1 MRRFHVLIF
10 SFLAFSLSVMTIS
23 VMTRPAHAITINLI
37 YDPEGEDA
45 VDPCAVKFIIED
57 GVLKAVPQYAA
68 CQGPD
73 NTFDNHTPELT
84 QIIEAAAAHWEDIIE
99 DDHAVEIRYWW
110 LSPEKGAPDA
120 NVLERDGD
128 GRPTKSRM
136 RISVDLNYFYDST
149 PEMDEEFDMRPKLF
163 RTTKPV
169 EQTEAF
175 FCDTPPEV
183 LEVGF
188 NGREPQDTDTFD
200 LLTVTLHEMAHALG
214 LAGVDAGICDEDLDL
229 TTENE
234 SAICEQDDGPF
245 YHIDPGLV
253 GGSAFSIRA
262 GLRTS
267 GFDCPHLDMG
277 GIVACKPAGEEDTP
291 IENIYDLDSTIN
303 GFKVDE
309 CGSHQ
314 ALMWFGPLNQF
325 RARPTA
331 TDILALQLAGNWQD
345 IDLPRKYSLASGSWT
360 DPVMWLGN
368 RVPDGGDDV
377 YIVNQLPLFEV
388 TEISVLA
395 NGVASNVYVSDENLL
410 QIVGA
415 RLDVAELVT
424 VAGPNTMT
432 GPLRPAL
439 GPSGGDPPIGTEGPF
454 TTLLVGTNGLL
465 KAIDVTVED
474 GARFEIITNGFAEI
488 ATLKNDGVISGY
500 GTIKIASTLENTRII
515 SADGGTLTIFTPD
528 LDLTTE
534 IPILDLDGPSFCG
547 DPLASIMAID
557 GDLVFDGIVADPV
570 SAAVTVGD
578 GRSMTFVDGWRQA
591 EKACFPVI
599 AQHRLR
605 LNGGS
610 TEAVI
615 HGFSTLG
622 WKIEVNGIGRFTS
635 PVVFESTALLE
646 IGIGGLEPGLE
657 HDQLRVNQNAQLS
670 GGLALSFTNGFKPGF
685 TDSFVIMTYASRV
698 GEFGTFTISNLEGVS
713 EGGLTLMLVYEATE
727 LRLDVGLA
735 GGTPGDANCNGQVI
749 SDQANIHGG
758 IEEAA
763 EFHGFNSVKEFKK
776 AIKKFCEG

>member
-37 YDPEGEDA
+37 YDPEGQDA

-188 NGREPQDTDTFD
+188 NGREPQDTNTFD

-214 LAGVDAGICDEDLDL
+214 LAGVDPEICDEDLDL

-605 LNGGS
+605 FNGGS
-610 TEAVI
+610 GEAVI

-622 WKIEVNGIGRFTS
+622 WRIEVNGIGRFTS

-727 LRLDVGLA
+727 LRLEVGLA

-749 SDQANIHGG
+749 SDQGNIHGG

>member
-1 MRRFHVLIF
+1 LHK
-10 SFLAFSLSVMTIS
+10 
-23 VMTRPAHAITINLI
+23 
-37 YDPEGEDA
+37 G
-45 VDPCAVKFIIED
+45 FIIEGD
-57 GVLKAVPQYAA
+57 LIKRCRSLLPG
-68 CQGPD
+68 GPD
-73 NTFDNHTPELT
+73 NTFQDHTPELT

-110 LSPEKGAPDA
+110 LSSEEGAPNA
-120 NVLERDGD
+120 TVLERDGD

-136 RISVDLNYFYDST
+136 RISVNLNYFYDST
-149 PEMDEEFDMRPKLF
+149 PGMDEEFIMRPKLF
-163 RTTKPV
+163 RTTHPM

-188 NGREPQDTDTFD
+188 NGREPQDTNTLD
-200 LLTVTLHEMAHALG
+200 LLTVTLHEMGHALG
-214 LAGVDAGICDEDLDL
+214 LAGVDPEICDEDLDL

-245 YHIDPGLV
+245 YHVDPGLV

-262 GLRTS
+262 FLGS
-267 GFDCPHLDMG
+267 NGFDCPHLDAG
-277 GIVACKPAGEEDTP
+277 GIDACKPAGEENTA
-291 IENIYDLDSTIN
+291 IENLYDEPSTID
-303 GFKVDE
+303 GFNVDA

-314 ALMWFGPLNQF
+314 ALMWVSFLPQF
-325 RARPTA
+325 RKRPSV
-331 TDILALQLAGNWQD
+331 TDVLALQLAGGWED

-360 DPVMWLGN
+360 SPGTWLGN
-368 RVPDGGDDV
+368 RIPDGGDDV

-388 TEISVLA
+388 SEISVLA
-395 NGVASNVYVSDENLL
+395 NGIARNLYVSDENLL

-424 VAGPNTMT
+424 VAGPDTMT
-432 GPLRPAL
+432 GPLRPAPE
-439 GPSGGDPPIGTEGPF
+439 PSGEDPPIGTEGPF
-454 TTLLVGTNGLL
+454 TTLLVGTNGVL
-465 KAIDVTVED
+465 KTIDVTVED

-488 ATLKNDGVISGY
+488 ATLKNDGVISGF
-500 GTIKIASTLENTRII
+500 GTVKIASTLENTRII
-515 SADGGTLTIFTPD
+515 SSDGGTLTFFTPD
-528 LDLTTE
+528 LDLTTG
-534 IPILDLDGPSFCG
+534 IPKLHLDGPSFCG

-557 GDLVFDGIVADPV
+557 GDLVFDGIVDDPV
-570 SAAVTVGD
+570 SAAITVGD
-578 GRSMTFVDGWRQA
+578 GRSITFVEGWHQA
-591 EKACFPVI
+591 KACFQVI

-622 WKIEVNGIGRFTS
+622 WRIEVNGIGRFTS

-670 GGLALSFTNGFKPGF
+670 GGLALSFTDGFKPGF

-698 GEFGTFTISNLEGVS
+698 GEFDTFTISNLEGVS

-727 LRLDVGLA
+727 LRLQVGLA
-735 GGTPGDANCNGQVI
+735 GGTPGDANCNGQVT
-749 SDQANIHGG
+749 SDQANIHGT